1 MDELRLHMYDNN
13 IDVLTLSETFL
24 NDTVDTNAVNINGY
38 VTYRRDRITRT
49 CGGGVI
55 LYVNDRFASSMILR
69 SGDIQPNPGPRNTEP
84 VSESH
89 YVSLVDGAIPRPKAR
104 GIRFAHINVHSL
116 RSKLDQL
123 NYLLVKSPYDVICIN
138 ETLCDDLIDD
148 DQLVIPG
155 FSITRRDR
163 NCHGGGVAI
172 YVINNL
178 NFVRRYDL
186 EHHNLESIWLELKPL
201 HRSKIL
207 LNATYRPPS
216 SPVSFYD
223 DFTEMLDTAH
233 SCGIEIITMGDFNCN
248 VLDTNSEYEKL
259 HFSSQ
264 LFQLAQLINKPT
276 RIESGTAIDLIFV
289 SNPDQYTDTA
299 VVRTSIS
306 DHFLIQTVRQTK
318 INKSEHTT
326 ATFRS
331 FKHFNDEQFCKDLLQ
346 VQFHIIDIFKNIG
359 DAWGAWFSLFTS
371 VLNDHAPVITK
382 RIRHDAVPYMND
394 EIVELMRQRDA
405 ALHNYMAM
413 PTKSPELFQNYK
425 KLRNKVTKELR
436 QVRKNYYTDKIE
448 NAQGCPKRIWKTLK
462 ELLPR
467 RQNAAPSSVNYNGE
481 SFTDSF
487 DIASA
492 FNTHFTSIANNLLD
506 KQGIQR
512 GAATEWKNL
521 QKPNLNR
528 PAFHIPPMGYN
539 PRVCF

>member
-1 MDELRLHMYDNN
+1 MFFLQQTLRVGWESLLTSIARNINEIENQILTRDSKGLTDEQMDEFRKSFFHFDKNRSRRLEPKEFKACLISLGYNIRDDRQVSSVSNSKIILFYANRYDP
-13 IDVLTLSETFL
+13 L
-24 NDTVDTNAVNINGY
+24 
-38 VTYRRDRITRT
+38 
-49 CGGGVI
+49 
-55 LYVNDRFASSMILR
+55 SSMILC

-264 LFQLAQLINKPT
+264 LFQLAQRINKPT

-318 INKSEHTT
+318 IN
-326 ATFRS
+326 
-331 FKHFNDEQFCKDLLQ
+331 NC
-346 VQFHIIDIFKNIG
+346 N
-359 DAWGAWFSLFTS
+359 
-371 VLNDHAPVITK
+371 
-382 RIRHDAVPYMND
+382 VP
-394 EIVELMRQRDA
+394 
-405 ALHNYMAM
+405 
-413 PTKSPELFQNYK
+413 
-425 KLRNKVTKELR
+425 KL
-436 QVRKNYYTDKIE
+436 
-448 NAQGCPKRIWKTLK
+448 
-462 ELLPR
+462 
-467 RQNAAPSSVNYNGE
+467 
-481 SFTDSF
+481 
-487 DIASA
+487 
-492 FNTHFTSIANNLLD
+492 
-506 KQGIQR
+506 
-512 GAATEWKNL
+512 
-521 QKPNLNR
+521 
-528 PAFHIPPMGYN
+528 
-539 PRVCF
+539 